1 MISQHSLS
9 LRKRLFRSCSLFL
22 VASLWSLGGSPA
34 NAQSL
39 PSASQK
45 TAVSA
50 NRVTIQHARGF
61 TIQYFKTYK
70 LVSIISPF
78 EKTADTLR
86 YVLVQR
92 GTPTPKGYATSQV
105 IQIPLRR
112 MVAMSSMHVGLAGFL
127 GAEDL
132 IVGLGNTKYVS
143 SPKVIQRI
151 ESGKI
156 QEVGHDQTL
165 NEEQLIA
172 MQPDLLMAMGSPNAR
187 MDRYRTLRNAGIPVL
202 INSEWVETTPLGRA
216 EWVKLLAAL
225 LNKEALV
232 NQKFAQVEREY
243 NRLASLTRKVARK
256 PTILSGMNSKDAWFV
271 PDGDS
276 YMTRFFLDA
285 GGNYPWVNR
294 RTTGSLPLNF
304 EAVYP
309 VALKA
314 DCWLNVGLMGI
325 ESKRDVLA
333 KDARYADFKAFK
345 TGQLYNYSKRTNKR
359 GSNDFW
365 ESGSVNP
372 HTVLADLIK
381 ILHPDLLPTHQ
392 LVYYKQL
399 NE

>member
-1 MISQHSLS
+1 MLRSHSLI
-9 LRKRLFRSCSLFL
+9 LVVFL
-22 VASLWSLGGSPA
+22 VSLGGFPA
-34 NAQSL
+34 TGQVLKPA
-39 PSASQK
+39 PPKA
-45 TAVSA
+45 AVSA
-50 NRVTIQHARGF
+50 NRVKIQYARGF
-61 TIQYFKTYK
+61 TIQYFNSYK
-70 LVSIISPF
+70 VVSIISPF

-92 GTPTPKGYATSQV
+92 GTPVPKGYAASQV

-151 ESGKI
+151 ESGQI
-156 QEVGHDQTL
+156 QEVGHDQAM

-172 MQPDLLMAMGSPNAR
+172 MQPDLLMAMGSPTAR
-187 MDRYRTLRNAGIPVL
+187 LDRYRTLRNAGIPVL

-216 EWVKLLAAL
+216 EWVKLMAAL

-243 NRLASLTRKVARK
+243 NRLASLARKVARK

-314 DCWLNVGLMGI
+314 DCWLNVGLVGI

-345 TGQLYNYSKRTNKR
+345 TGQLFNYSKRTNSR

-372 HTVLADLIK
+372 HTILADLIK
-381 ILHPDLLPTHQ
+381 ILHPELVPNHQ

-399 NE
+399 N